1 MLTAECQGL
10 STAGRQGSR
19 QIHVTLFFALTLP
32 RTLCARTHNQQLA
45 LLFAHAK

>member
-10 STAGRQGSR
+10 SRAGRRGAAV
-19 QIHVTLFFALTLP
+19 HVTLFFALTLP
-32 RTLCARTHNQQLA
+32 RTLCARTHNQKLA